1 MGVELEEKMEYN
13 RTVRDIATKISPP
26 WVQYVN
32 ALKAMFGQDPE
43 IRIEFHDETDSKYV
57 KLYVDNQRKADAL
70 GKLLP
75 LEMNFGGVD
84 LGIIVVASNLAISA
98 AQLYKDAFKNNPVM
112 VDINVV
118 NGVFKNPLTYVVF
131 KKEVVQYY
139 NDDLSDEHG
148 NRSTLYQELAKE
160 LFRMKDGVNFC
171 TDVD

>member
-13 RTVRDIATKISPP
+13 RTVRDVATKISPP

-32 ALKAMFGQDPE
+32 AMKAMFGQDPE

-75 LEMNFGGVD
+75 LEMSFGGVD
-84 LGIIVVASNLAISA
+84 LGIIVVVSNLGTSA
-98 AQLYKDAFKNNPVM
+98 AQLYKDAFDGNPV
-112 VDINVV
+112 VEDVCTIQD
-118 NGVFKNPLTYVVF
+118 VFTNPLTYVNY

-139 NDDLSDEHG
+139 NDDLSDAHG
-148 NRSTLYQELAKE
+148 NRTTLYQELAKE
-160 LFRMKDGVNFC
+160 LFIMKDGVSFC
-171 TDVD
+171 TNNK